1 MKLSLK
7 SLSLVAA
14 FAAAAVSAQAQA
26 SNSDLILGFKQ
37 STGTGNAT
45 SLEIDLGN
53 TFATTTAVAAGTY
66 DLGNISSLISSTYGS
81 SWATSSTL
89 TYGVVGNTIDL
100 ISGNNTDWATS
111 KWSNQTG
118 TLGVQNSA
126 TFGTVGDSALSGTA
140 SKVQKVYASSFAV
153 DGSGFSNAVVTATA
167 QSGWKTNDPF
177 NFTTAKLDTVV
188 SSNGTDL
195 YVIASDGSSGTA
207 NFLGTFNLSSAGEL
221 TFTTGA
227 AIPEPSTYA
236 MILGALTIGFVALR
250 RRFSK
255 AV

>member
-66 DLGNISSLISSTYGS
+66 DLGNISSLISSTYGA

-89 TYGVVGNTIDL
+89 TYGVVGDTVDSNLINTV
-100 ISGNNTDWATS
+100 WATS
-111 KWSNQTG
+111 KWTTTTG
-118 TLGVQNSA
+118 TLGVQNST
-126 TFGTVGDSALSGTA
+126 TFGTVSDSNLGTTG
-140 SKVQKVYASSFAV
+140 SKVQKVYQSQFAV
-153 DGSGFSNAVVTATA
+153 DSTGFNNAVVTATA

-177 NFTTAKLDTVV
+177 NFTTAKLDNAVT
-188 SSNGTDL
+188 NKATDL
-195 YVIASDGSSGTA
+195 YVISSDGNSGTA
-207 NFLGTFNLSSAGEL
+207 DFLGTFNLSSAGEL
-221 TFTTGA
+221 TFTVTS

-250 RRFSK
+250 RRFGK

>member
-14 FAAAAVSAQAQA
+14 FAAVAVSAQAQA
-26 SNSDLILGFKQ
+26 SSGDLILGFKQ
-37 STGTGNAT
+37 STGTGNAS

-100 ISGNNTDWATS
+100 VSGNNTDWATS
-111 KWSNQTG
+111 KWTNTTG

-126 TFGTVGDSALSGTA
+126 SFGVLGDTTLGTSA
-140 SKVQKVYASSFAV
+140 SKILNVYSSSFAV
-153 DGSGFSNAVVTATA
+153 DSSGFNNAVVTASA
-167 QSGWKTNDPF
+167 QNGWKKNDPF
-177 NFTTAKLDTVV
+177 NFTTAALDNAVT
-188 SSNGTDL
+188 NKATDL
-195 YVIASDGSSGTA
+195 YVLASDGNSGTA
-207 NFLGTFNLSSAGEL
+207 QFLGTFNLSSAGEL
-221 TFTTGA
+221 TFTV
-227 AIPEPSTYA
+227 IPEPSTYA